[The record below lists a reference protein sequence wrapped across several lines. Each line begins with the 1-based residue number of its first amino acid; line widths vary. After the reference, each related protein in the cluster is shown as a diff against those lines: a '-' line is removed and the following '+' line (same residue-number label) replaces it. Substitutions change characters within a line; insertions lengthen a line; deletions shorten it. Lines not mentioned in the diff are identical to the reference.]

1 MLCLGESHV
10 RVAPVAAECSVLEQ
24 EAEPGHRDQAS
35 RCDGGGPAVWW
46 GIVSAVVGAVPGLPA
61 VVATTTN
68 PPSHPPTHT
77 YNTPAPHN
85 AVRPGDTITRKLAA
99 DT

>member
-1 MLCLGESHV
+1 M
-10 RVAPVAAECSVLEQ
+10 
-24 EAEPGHRDQAS
+24 
-35 RCDGGGPAVWW
+35 WW
-46 GIVSAVVGAVPGLPA
+46 VIVSAVVGAVPGLPA

-77 YNTPAPHN
+77 YNTPATHN